1 MCWRTIITKRQQIY
15 YNVKFHCIF
24 INRTH
29 NHTLFRQFNFLFH
42 LLTGCYTCHGYG
54 HKAKFCTSTDE
65 GKTAIKSPLY
75 LSLLQKSMLIYC
87 YAPFVLLTDDNI
99 KCYSCKGLGHKKA
112 MCPTPRARVAPN
124 KWHPHKKNSASRQ
137 R

>member
-1 MCWRTIITKRQQIY
+1 MLKRGILNTSCWYAFTVCFKVLFFQEIIHSNMFMCWRTIITKRQQIY

-29 NHTLFRQFNFLFH
+29 NQTLFRQFNFLFH
-42 LLTGCYTCHGYG
+42 LFTGCYTCHGYG
-54 HKAKFCTSTDE
+54 HKAKYCTSTDE

-87 YAPFVLLTDDNI
+87 YPPFVLFD
-99 KCYSCKGLGHKKA
+99 
-112 MCPTPRARVAPN
+112 R
-124 KWHPHKKNSASRQ
+124 
-137 R
+137 